1 MAPPPP
7 SEGAEGREPASSV
20 RAEAMGPGT
29 LVLDVRPGDAAIYID
44 GEFRGA
50 AGGLERLTLPS
61 GRHLLEVVRP
71 GYRTVQREIEIR
83 PGKSESV
90 AVDLERS

>member
-1 MAPPPP
+1 
-7 SEGAEGREPASSV
+7 
-20 RAEAMGPGT
+20 
-29 LVLDVRPGDAAIYID
+29 VRPGDATVYVD

-50 AGGLERLTLPS
+50 AGGLERLSLPP

-71 GYRTVQREIEIR
+71 GYRTVQREVEIR
-83 PGKSESV
+83 SGKIESV